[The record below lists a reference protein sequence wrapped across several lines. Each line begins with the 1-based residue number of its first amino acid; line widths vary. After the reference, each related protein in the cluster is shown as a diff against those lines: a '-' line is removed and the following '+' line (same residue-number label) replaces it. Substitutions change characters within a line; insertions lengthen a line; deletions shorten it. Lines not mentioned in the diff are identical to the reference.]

1 MRVLVVV
8 VTLAMAAVARQVMAC
23 MQAMVRAVQI
33 MAVARAHP
41 TRVSLDKTLVMVA
54 QMVPGMVLETAPRRA
69 ASVAHRHRA
78 LRVTILTNAS
88 HAPRVTKCSA
98 RTHAA
103 LGWTWAN
110 NEMTLTNANPAAM
123 SLQAFHR
130 LACLHVAAVVVAVG
144 ATVAVVVAIAAAA
157 AVETGAVVARALVA
171 VAVAGATLA
180 ADFNA
185 NRTFSQE

>member
-1 MRVLVVV
+1 MLVVV

-33 MAVARAHP
+33 MAVARAHQ
-41 TRVSLDKTLVMVA
+41 TLVSLDKTRGMVP

-144 ATVAVVVAIAAAA
+144 ATVAVVVAIAAAVAA

-171 VAVAGATLA
+171 AAVAGATLA
-180 ADFNA
+180 ADFNV

>member
-1 MRVLVVV
+1 
-8 VTLAMAAVARQVMAC
+8 
-23 MQAMVRAVQI
+23 
-33 MAVARAHP
+33 MAVARARR
-41 TRVSLDKTLVMVA
+41 TRVSLGKTLATVPQMVLGI
-54 QMVPGMVLETAPRRA
+54 VPGMVLETAPRHA

-130 LACLHVAAVVVAVG
+130 LACQHAAAAVVAVG
-144 ATVAVVVAIAAAA
+144 ATVAVVVVAIAAAVV
-157 AVETGAVVARALVA
+157 VETGAVVARALVA
-171 VAVAGATLA
+171 AAVAGATLA
-180 ADFNA
+180 ADFNV